1 MRRNA
6 DSEMIE
12 LLERADRALQA
23 CTAEIDATLRACP
36 PGQIRDELCFLKNE
50 LAAARLTFVWSPL
63 VDDESGTHLAK
74 TPPRA

>member
-50 LAAARLTFVWSPL
+50 LAAARLTFVWAPL
-63 VDDESGTHLAK
+63 GNGELGTHLAK
-74 TPPRA
+74 VPPRA